1 MVEIK
6 KEYFNGINVNLG
18 RNERLFKEAITI
30 ITESIQKKDDIRLK
44 AMKIL
49 EDKNK
54 IKKHNKELNAISFI
68 KNYHDKIPNKKQ
80 FLLALKVK
88 IQEIEVLDP
97 KLAQYIKD
105 IKIDDREL
113 RFLANL
119 YKAINLP
126 GENLVVYL
134 DNNFNQIKKQ
144 LEIYNDKKTFNKLR
158 RVLYIL
164 NNQEIKYLTAY
175 LTDVRNWSLYRKT
188 NSIDFFINK
197 LNLYLR
203 GNKSKNR
210 EKYLGIADHFRDG
223 ALYKRL
229 LSTTET
235 RRLLLY
241 NEERILFDS
250 SRQLVHSALRN
261 PQWIGEIRKP
271 DGKII
276 KMPFGGKGGFYY
288 NLRNGE
294 KYIERVR
301 VRYGNRDFADFL
313 ESLTD
318 NIGQQPLKWD
328 EDLLKLEKKLNDYN
342 YENNYVIGP
351 ATMSLISIFSKR
363 IIELQEER
371 KKAGDDLKEIL
382 EKRIN
387 EVGNIADSA
396 SRKLML
402 RLRLKEIRVRSRW
415 NSRKRKIGKR
425 SRDIVDLVSFL
436 LYEIKDL
443 FNFLDVD
450 TPMANMGRLNY
461 HKIKWMKYSRVLMKN
476 VKQLTINDK
485 LKGDVHGNLT
495 RISGSISS
503 AEDSNEKIQEIK
515 ERMISNLSNDIINKR
530 ILSIFELFKK
540 IDSKQNGLIF
550 YLKKIGLQIPEL
562 NIRTIDIDEI
572 ERHINS
578 ISENKISRVE

>member
-371 KKAGDDLKEIL
+371 KKAGDDLKEIITQS
-382 EKRIN
+382 EK
-387 EVGNIADSA
+387 VYDNIYP
-396 SRKLML
+396 
-402 RLRLKEIRVRSRW
+402 EI
-415 NSRKRKIGKR
+415 
-425 SRDIVDLVSFL
+425 
-436 LYEIKDL
+436 E
-443 FNFLDVD
+443 
-450 TPMANMGRLNY
+450 
-461 HKIKWMKYSRVLMKN
+461 
-476 VKQLTINDK
+476 KQTK
-485 LKGDVHGNLT
+485 
-495 RISGSISS
+495 
-503 AEDSNEKIQEIK
+503 A
-515 ERMISNLSNDIINKR
+515 
-530 ILSIFELFKK
+530 
-540 IDSKQNGLIF
+540 
-550 YLKKIGLQIPEL
+550 LKK
-562 NIRTIDIDEI
+562 
-572 ERHINS
+572 
-578 ISENKISRVE
+578 